1 MRKNKYGSV
10 LKLNLKNKSLMKSY
24 LFLIPL
30 LFGLIFFFIIPVV
43 KSMLFS
49 VSDVTSGP
57 SGYKMV
63 LKGFSS
69 YYEALNVHTS
79 YRQTVVKSILS
90 VLGTTPLIIIFSF
103 FMASVLNQKF
113 RGKTVFRVIL
123 FMPVILEVMFI
134 QNNSLES
141 AMGVFSS
148 YKSSGA
154 DAAAISFTDQF
165 AGWMTGAGIPEALS
179 DRIISLV
186 NSVYGVINLS
196 AIQILILLIAM
207 QSISPSLYEAATV
220 EGATGWESFWKITF
234 PMVSPMIM
242 TCIIYTIIDSFT
254 ASDNGVM
261 SMIYE
266 TAFTKLQFSLSSAMG
281 WIYFLMIAVLLGIV
295 AVVFKKFVFRYDD

>member
-1 MRKNKYGSV
+1 MK
-10 LKLNLKNKSLMKSY
+10 KLRDNSALRLDLKNKDLIKSY
-24 LFLIPL
+24 LFLLPL
-30 LFGLIFFFIIPVV
+30 IFGLVFFFAIPVV

-49 VSDVTSGP
+49 VSTVTSGP
-57 SGYKMV
+57 TGYKMT

-79 YRQTVVKSILS
+79 YRQTVVKSVLS
-90 VLGTTPLIIIFSF
+90 VLATTPLIIIFSF
-103 FMASVLNQKF
+103 FMASVLNQDFK
-113 RGKTVFRVIL
+113 GKTLFRVIL
-123 FMPVILEVMFI
+123 FMPVILEVMLT
-134 QNNSLES
+134 QSNSLES

-154 DAAAISFTDQF
+154 DAAAVSFTEQF
-165 AGWMTGAGIPEALS
+165 ADWMASAGIAESVS

-220 EGATGWESFWKITF
+220 EGATGWESFWEITF

-254 ASDNGVM
+254 ANNNGVM

-281 WIYFLMIAVLLGIV
+281 WIYFLMIAVLLAAV
-295 AVVFKKFVFRYDD
+295 AALFKKFVFRYDD